1 MTSVCILH
9 CQELEQEIAS
19 THGERR
25 AVNNSFEVDPR
36 CVVSGRIMRRMCES
50 HSSGH
55 KVDVNDSVSTNPVSR
70 RSVTLE
76 WPGDILPVD
85 DLYLILLDAGG
96 KGNGFEDVM
105 RFERS
110 PYGQLQ
116 VDLDVSP
123 GVYECKFMADG
134 KECKELSNRR
144 SALRKRA

>member
-1 MTSVCILH
+1 MTSVCILYF
-9 CQELEQEIAS
+9 QELEQEIAS

-25 AVNNSFEVDPR
+25 TVDDSSEVHPR
-36 CVVSGRIMRRMCES
+36 YVGQWAYRMSES
-50 HSSGH
+50 HGSAH
-55 KVDVNDSVSTNPVSR
+55 KVDVNDSVSTNPASR
-70 RSVTLE
+70 RLVTLD
-76 WPGDILPVD
+76 WPVALLPVE

-110 PYGQLQ
+110 PSGQLQ

-134 KECKELSNRR
+134 KEL
-144 SALRKRA
+144 